1 MSKSQRI
8 LVIDDDPG
16 IGVLLKRC
24 LAIGGFD
31 VETTTDGATMRR
43 LLRQQT
49 FDMII
54 LDLNLKGEDGLD
66 ILRELRTTEDIP
78 VIILSARGEHVDTV
92 VGLELGADDYIA
104 KPFEPRELLAR
115 VRTVLRRAAPRS
127 STSQPAA
134 AEPVLMFC
142 DWQMDLRARELRHNI
157 NGLVTLTPAQFD
169 ILATFVTHPNHVLS
183 RDQILDATRHRS
195 TEPFDRSIDVHIS
208 QIRRKIEKD
217 PRNPEIIK
225 TIYGIGYIFT
235 PIPRTA

>member
-1 MSKSQRI
+1 LTRPQHI

-24 LAIGGFD
+24 LAIGGFA
-31 VETTTDGATMRR
+31 VETTTDGASMRR
-43 LLRQQT
+43 ALRQQT

-66 ILRELRTTEDIP
+66 LLRELRSGEDIP

-115 VRTVLRRAAPRS
+115 IRTVLRRAGGRVPSA
-127 STSQPAA
+127 PAA
-134 AEPVLMFC
+134 GSEPALAFL
-142 DWQMDLRARELRHNI
+142 DWQMDFRARELRHATQGPI
-157 NGLVTLTPAQFD
+157 VLTPAQFD
-169 ILATFVTHPNHVLS
+169 ILATFVNHPNHVLS
-183 RDQILDATRHRS
+183 RDQILDLTRHRS

-217 PRNPEIIK
+217 PKNPEIIK

-235 PIPRTA
+235 PVPKNA